1 MRKFVVVPPMSG
13 GLEKLREIAG
23 NLWFSWN
30 AEAAELF
37 EHLDEKQWIESK
49 HNPVKTLISLSSK
62 RLEDLQSDEGYRSH
76 AERVFQRFRA
86 YMDKRR
92 PYDFGLSGP
101 IDFTTAF
108 FSIEFGLT
116 ECLPLHSGELG
127 LFAGNLLKSAS
138 DVNLPMVGVGL
149 LYQEGYFRQR
159 LSADG
164 MQQEYYPRTD
174 FDILPMDRVFDESGS
189 ELTVSVTL
197 GNEVIKLRL
206 FRVDVGRCKLYLLD
220 ADIPENDPKQRR
232 ITARL
237 YDGDQDMRIRQEMVL
252 GLGGVRALDALGI
265 EPMVFHLNEGHVA
278 FTILERIRMFV
289 EREGLSIEEASTL
302 ATAQTVVTFHSNGP
316 AGNDSF
322 HAGAMGYYFSEYLR
336 ALNMDLDWLMGL
348 GRINP
353 HNEAE
358 PFSMGALSLRLSSYA
373 NGVSQIHTSNL
384 KRRWS
389 PMWPN
394 TGPED
399 SPFQTITSGVHVPS
413 CASRDLL
420 KLYDRYL
427 GFGWSED
434 PDCEKVWQRAEQIPD
449 TELWRNHER
458 GRMRLVSFTRRRLV
472 EQLKIRGAPAQEIE
486 LASGAL
492 DPETLTICCISRFAA
507 YQRPLLIFKDLRRL
521 AKIIDDAGRPVQFI
535 FSGKAHPAD
544 SGGKDLIK
552 RLYEF
557 CRAKPFQDRI
567 VFIED
572 YDLDVADLMAQGA
585 DVWLG
590 LSRRPNEA
598 CGVYGMLAAANGALN
613 LSVRDGWWNEAYS
626 GDNGWTIGAGEEY
639 ENPEY
644 QDYIESRAL
653 YDLLEESVKPAFYE
667 RTADDLPR
675 AWLDMMKRSIS
686 GVCPVHNT
694 HRMLNDYVEKRYL
707 PALRSATDL
716 INDDYK
722 KLRELVSWHKDLKQE
737 WHGVQIR
744 KVEIPPE
751 EESLKGRSVKVK
763 AYVDTGGRNPDDL
776 LVEVLHGPIDLW
788 DNFLERYIARLKP
801 SDQEGG
807 PAGETVFSGGMPLEH
822 AGLYGYLVRITAN
835 NPNLPP
841 TKKHEIVRIG

>member
-1 MRKFVVVPPMSG
+1 MK
-13 GLEKLREIAG
+13 KLREIAG

-37 EHLDEKQWIESK
+37 EHLDETLWAESR
-49 HNPVKTLISLSSK
+49 HNPVKALISLSSK
-62 RLEDLQSDEGYRSH
+62 RLEELEADEGYRSH
-76 AERVFQRFRA
+76 AERVNQRFRA

-92 PYDFGLSGP
+92 TYDFGLSKP

-108 FSIEFGLT
+108 FSIEFALS

-164 MQQEYYPRTD
+164 MQQEYYPRTE
-174 FDILPMDRVFDESGS
+174 FDTLPLERVFDQSGS
-189 ELTVSVTL
+189 ELIVSVPMGPDT
-197 GNEVIKLRL
+197 IKFRV

-237 YDGDQDMRIRQEMVL
+237 YGGDQDMRIRQEM
-252 GLGGVRALDALGI
+252 ALGI
-265 EPMVFHLNEGHVA
+265 GGVKALEALGVRPSVFHLNEGHVA
-278 FTILERIRMFV
+278 FAILERIRMFV
-289 EREGLSIEEASTL
+289 ENEGLSIEEASTL

-316 AGNDSF
+316 GENDSF
-322 HAGAMGYYFSEYLR
+322 HAGVMGYYFSEYLSG
-336 ALNMDLDWLMGL
+336 LNMDLDWLMGL

-353 HNEAE
+353 GNNSE
-358 PFSMGALSLRLSSYA
+358 PFSMGVLSLRLSSFA
-373 NGVSQIHTSNL
+373 NGVSRLHTRQL
-384 KRRWS
+384 KQRWS

-394 TGPED
+394 TGEED
-399 SPFQTITSGVHVPS
+399 SPFQPVTSGAHIPS
-413 CASRDLL
+413 CASKDLL

-427 GFGWSED
+427 GFGWTED
-434 PDCEKVWQRAEQIPD
+434 PDSEKIWQRAEQIPD

-458 GRMRLVSFTRRRLV
+458 GRLRLVSFTRQRLAR
-472 EQLKIRGAPAQEIE
+472 QLKARGAPEQEIE
-486 LASGAL
+486 ASQSVL
-492 DPETLTICCISRFAA
+492 DPDTLTICCISRFAS
-507 YQRPLLIFKDLRRL
+507 YQRPLLVFKDIKRLRAIVED
-521 AKIIDDAGRPVQFI
+521 AKKPVQFI

-544 SGGKDLIK
+544 VAGKDLIK
-552 RLYEF
+552 KLWEY
-557 CRAKPFQDRI
+557 CRTSPFKDKM

-572 YDLDVADLMAQGA
+572 YDLDVADLMAEGA

-613 LSVRDGWWNEAYS
+613 LSVRDGWWDEAYS
-626 GDNGWTIGAGEEY
+626 GDNGWTIGSGEEY
-639 ENPEY
+639 DNADY

-686 GVCPVHNT
+686 GLCPLFNT
-694 HRMLNDYVEKRYL
+694 HRMLNDYISKSYL
-707 PALRSATDL
+707 PSAASALDL
-716 INDDYK
+716 VNDNYA
-722 KLRELVSWHKDLKQE
+722 KLRELVAWHKGLKRE
-737 WHGVQIR
+737 WRQVSINKVQTSDGD
-744 KVEIPPE
+744 EA
-751 EESLKGRSVKVK
+751 LKGRTIEVNVH
-763 AYVDTGGRNPDDL
+763 VNTGERRADDL
-776 LVEVLHGPIDLW
+776 HVEILHGPIDLW
-788 DNFLERYIARLKP
+788 DNFVERNATTLEPAVNA
-801 SDQEGG
+801 SST
-807 PAGETVFSGGMPLEH
+807 AGETVYSGAVPLER
-822 AGLYGYLVRITAN
+822 AGLYGYVVRITAN

-841 TKKHEIVRIG
+841 SKRFEIVKIG